1 MPSWF
6 IFSLVTVVLWGFW
19 GFFPKLASGLIDPK
33 SALFW
38 EAVGSVLVGIVM
50 LFILK
55 FKPETNPRGAIFAGI
70 TGVFG
75 LLGALAFFYAL
86 SKGKASVVVT
96 ITALYPIAVILLS
109 YFFLNEVISIK
120 QITGMGFALVAMV
133 LLA

>member
-1 MPSWF
+1 
-6 IFSLVTVVLWGFW
+6 
-19 GFFPKLASGLIDPK
+19 
-33 SALFW
+33 
-38 EAVGSVLVGIVM
+38 M

-55 FKPETNPRGAIFAGI
+55 FRPETNPKGAFFAGI

-96 ITALYPIAVILLS
+96 ITALYPLAVILLS
-109 YFFLNEVISIK
+109 YFFLNETITLK
-120 QITGMGFALVAMV
+120 QVGGMGCALVAMI